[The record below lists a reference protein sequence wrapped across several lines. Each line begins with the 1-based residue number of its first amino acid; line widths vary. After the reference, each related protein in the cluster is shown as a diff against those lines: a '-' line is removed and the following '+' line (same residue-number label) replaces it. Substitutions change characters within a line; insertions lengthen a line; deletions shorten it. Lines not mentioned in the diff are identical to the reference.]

1 MSEDLKSRIA
11 LVFRAEVAE
20 TGFNHVSVV
29 HLMKKSGIRRQTF
42 YDKFQDKYDLLGYTI
57 QAMMEADVESNIDRL
72 DWEEIIAQVFYSAE
86 LNRDFYKSVYS
97 SQKEIDVIGE
107 ISRHITVLLRKII
120 KEEGMTDNHRASN
133 FVTFFSIGL
142 TYTMIDN
149 LFSYHPLDYDVIA
162 DRVNSALHF
171 ILSNHTSEE

>member
-1 MSEDLKSRIA
+1 
-11 LVFRAEVAE
+11 
-20 TGFNHVSVV
+20 
-29 HLMKKSGIRRQTF
+29 
-42 YDKFQDKYDLLGYTI
+42 
-57 QAMMEADVESNIDRL
+57 MEADVESNIDRL

-86 LNRDFYKSVYS
+86 LNMDFYKSVYS

-107 ISRHITVLLRKII
+107 ISRHIAVLLRKII

-149 LFSYHPLDYDVIA
+149 LLQPSPARL
-162 DRVNSALHF
+162 RCNR
-171 ILSNHTSEE
+171 